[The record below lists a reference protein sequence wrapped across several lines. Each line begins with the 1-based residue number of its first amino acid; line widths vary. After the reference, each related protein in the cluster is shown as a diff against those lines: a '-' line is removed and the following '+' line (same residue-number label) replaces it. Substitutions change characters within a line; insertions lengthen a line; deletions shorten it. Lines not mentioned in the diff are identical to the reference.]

1 MVDIEHLKWLAD
13 NGQYSELNNLVMTDT
28 LEMCEN
34 NLGLVD
40 AVKNSISKQ
49 YIVFE
54 NDELTLD
61 NTH

>member
-1 MVDIEHLKWLAD
+1 
-13 NGQYSELNNLVMTDT
+13 MTDT

-34 NLGLVD
+34 NPDLVD
-40 AVKNSISKQ
+40 AVRNSISKQ